1 LNNLV
6 DLVDLVPKLSLG
18 TRLWK
23 LGLGTRL
30 LYEFNVSH
38 EYSKEKVNW
47 GSRNMGEGVKKV
59 SRKNHI
65 YSVIDR
71 QGSIEDQRNKGR
83 RQGNI
88 KKQRG
93 K

>member
-1 LNNLV
+1 
-6 DLVDLVPKLSLG
+6 
-18 TRLWK
+18 
-23 LGLGTRL
+23 
-30 LYEFNVSH
+30 
-38 EYSKEKVNW
+38 
-47 GSRNMGEGVKKV
+47 MGEGVKKV